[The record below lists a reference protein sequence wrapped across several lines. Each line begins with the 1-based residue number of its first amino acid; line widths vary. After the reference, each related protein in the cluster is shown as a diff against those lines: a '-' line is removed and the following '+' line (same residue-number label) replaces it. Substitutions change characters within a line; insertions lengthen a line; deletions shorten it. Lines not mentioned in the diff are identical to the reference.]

1 MNAAAQA
8 KSWMNHPDHFA
19 VWFIRQLRN
28 LKVLDAITSGAEL
41 KGIVLNQRKSYYGI
55 KKKKK
60 KKSRLCLPI
69 TNAAYTHWRA
79 GKMRD
84 EGQKD
89 GRREGGVGGRRKEEM
104 KEGKRKEMGGK
115 KRRSYKSRNQY
126 L

>member
-1 MNAAAQA
+1 LPNLPGLINPTIVAQEQEDPKMNAAAQA

-60 KKSRLCLPI
+60 KAGCASQLQMQPI
-69 TNAAYTHWRA
+69 LT
-79 GKMRD
+79 
-84 EGQKD
+84 
-89 GRREGGVGGRRKEEM
+89 GGRER
-104 KEGKRKEMGGK
+104 
-115 KRRSYKSRNQY
+115 
-126 L
+126 